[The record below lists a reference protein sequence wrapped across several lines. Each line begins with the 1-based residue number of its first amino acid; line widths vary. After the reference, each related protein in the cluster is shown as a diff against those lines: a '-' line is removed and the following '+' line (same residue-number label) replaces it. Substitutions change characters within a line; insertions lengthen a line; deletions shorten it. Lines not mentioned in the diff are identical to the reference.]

1 MEEKLEAKIDERL
14 KSQGKLR
21 SLNDIVIVCD
31 PLSVSSFSYDIEL
44 VVPHFKFSAQ
54 TFPLYKGT
62 KDLMAY
68 IKNFKMA
75 SCHMHTKG
83 QKRRHVLQVI
93 CYNLIRNENKWFIKL
108 HPKSVNIW

>member
-68 IKNFKMA
+68 VKNFKMA
-75 SCHMHTKG
+75 IAAICIPKD
-83 QKRRHVLQVI
+83 KRDAMF
-93 CYNLIRNENKWFIKL
+93 CKL
-108 HPKSVNIW
+108 FATTL